1 MGWTAGLEIAASES
15 QKEDDDGACDQNE
28 TNKG

>member
-1 MGWTAGLEIAASES
+1 MGWTAGLEIAASEG
-15 QKEDDDGACDQNE
+15 QQEDDDGARDQNE